1 MLNEMPSDLR
11 IDKRKHNT
19 FKEATLI
26 MSTLLKALF
35 RKLQEKLPMT
45 NAKQNYKLVF

>member
-11 IDKRKHNT
+11 IDKRKYNT
-19 FKEATLI
+19 FKEAKLI

-35 RKLQEKLPMT
+35 QKLQKNLRMT
-45 NAKQNYKLVF
+45 NITKL